1 MKTFRDEDAMSTTAD
16 DDVEDEGP
24 LGVVIKMAPDEDE
37 EEPMEE
43 DD

>member
-1 MKTFRDEDAMSTTAD
+1 MKAMKTSRDEDAMSTTAD
-16 DDVEDEGP
+16 DDIEDE
-24 LGVVIKMAPDEDE
+24 GVVIKKALNEY

>member
-1 MKTFRDEDAMSTTAD
+1 MKTSRDEDAMSTTAD
-16 DDVEDEGP
+16 DDVEVEGP
-24 LGVVIKMAPDEDE
+24 SDVVIKKALDED